1 MDISGKKPEVKW
13 YFKTSSLIIVFLC
26 VGPLALP
33 MLWFNP
39 RFSKKTKTII
49 SIIVIILTYYLV
61 IATVEAV
68 RAIMKS
74 YQQLY
79 QPVF

>member
-1 MDISGKKPEVKW
+1 MFVKKPEVKW
-13 YFKTSSLIIVFLC
+13 YFKTSNLVIAFLC

-49 SIIVIILTYYLV
+49 SIIVIILAYYLV
-61 IATVEAV
+61 VATVESV
-68 RAIMKS
+68 KAIMKN

>member
-1 MDISGKKPEVKW
+1 MDMFVKKPEVKW
-13 YFKTSSLIIVFLC
+13 YFKTSNLVIAFLC

-49 SIIVIILTYYLV
+49 SIIVIILAYYLV
-61 IATVEAV
+61 VATVESV
-68 RAIMKS
+68 KAIMKN